1 MNVDVP
7 RDRKGEF
14 ESPLV
19 KKQQTSL
26 SGDIEG
32 ILSMYAKGMTNR
44 DIDAYICEIYGIEV
58 SGSTKDIGRGK
69 RMAAEAIEGTL
80 CGSIFRHKPLPRTQ

>member
-1 MNVDVP
+1 MDVDVP

-26 SGDIEG
+26 REQ
-32 ILSMYAKGMTNR
+32 ILSTYAKGMTNR

-58 SGSTKDIGRGK
+58 SSSTVSG
-69 RMAAEAIEGTL
+69 
-80 CGSIFRHKPLPRTQ
+80 